1 MGPWGALISLNT
13 DTRTQSSAQPSIR
26 DSASPGTSATLHLL
40 EHTPSGVG
48 SVLVFWE
55 QGGRRAGFWH
65 PASEKDRGEVHVFV
79 AVAGKGLSCPARGG
93 CEVVSQSGTRALSVG
108 PALDWARSSRSLGS
122 LLGTPLGASRPRPLA
137 QLPRAFLGGSQW
149 AHLPHV
155 GCDPC
160 LALCPLG
167 LFPLLGAGSL
177 TPQRED
183 PVRGSCGHGSWCR
196 QCVWGAGDWD
206 RGLGMGGWGRG
217 ASRLSPWLHV

>member
-1 MGPWGALISLNT
+1 MLSLLLETLPPLGP
-13 DTRTQSSAQPSIR
+13 
-26 DSASPGTSATLHLL
+26 SPPCMHLL
-40 EHTPSGVG
+40 EHIPGGVG
-48 SVLVFWE
+48 GCS
-55 QGGRRAGFWH
+55 GGRAGGGQGSGILPLRRTVVRFVCLWQWLGKGFHALQGVDVKWCPRAGH
-65 PASEKDRGEVHVFV
+65 G
-79 AVAGKGLSCPARGG
+79 
-93 CEVVSQSGTRALSVG
+93 ALSVG
-108 PALDWARSSRSLGS
+108 PALDWARSSRELGS
-122 LLGTPLGASRPRPLA
+122 LLGTPLGASRPSPLA

-149 AHLPHV
+149 AHLPHI

-167 LFPLLGAGSL
+167 LFPLLGAGPL

-206 RGLGMGGWGRG
+206 RGLGVGGWGGG